1 MNKCGNCGEESLA
14 DDTDIVV
21 VRGLRK
27 QLVWVEFCEPCGD
40 KWVITTVNGKTYTAK
55 DLLEAAKE
63 RGTAVTKS
71 DDEVDQLQRQL
82 YGKAQHEPTP
92 FN

>member
-1 MNKCGNCGEESLA
+1 MNKCGNCGEESPA
-14 DDTDIVV
+14 GGTDIVV

-40 KWVITTVNGKTYTAK
+40 EWVITNVNGKTYTAK
-55 DLLEAAKE
+55 ELME
-63 RGTAVTKS
+63 RGTAVTRS
-71 DDEVDQLQRQL
+71 DDEVEELQRQL
-82 YGKAQHEPTP
+82 YGKAHHEPTP